1 MVSADNIS
9 DSKMDMED
17 SGFVFDLSDREDGK
31 FCMRF
36 SLFYVTT
43 YSVYNKNLMLT
54 LAVVQASM
62 FLQ

>member
-1 MVSADNIS
+1 
-9 DSKMDMED
+9 MDMED